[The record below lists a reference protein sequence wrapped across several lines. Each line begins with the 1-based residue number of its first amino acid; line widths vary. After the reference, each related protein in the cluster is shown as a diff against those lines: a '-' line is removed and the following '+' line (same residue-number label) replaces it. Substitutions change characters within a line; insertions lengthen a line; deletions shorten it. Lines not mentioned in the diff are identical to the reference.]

1 MLSKNTSKGHGLWKR
16 RECTAYDKRLAA
28 AWMHE
33 ARRLRNPI
41 REITTAGRCTFHS
54 SVRSFV
60 EEETLCMPA
69 GSPSLLTAIDRS
81 TSEARRAEATTEQ
94 RLGNHRTRRPV
105 DRAVVVVWAPCVYG
119 WRWKKARRR
128 WIQQHACQSC
138 NPCHTQIKAGRG
150 TWYTWK
156 LLVWFNSIVFSFLTA
171 GRHIQFYHLHAWSR
185 KQHRIIGWT
194 TDGCKMTSRSCA
206 GSRRRPTRSFEMRYA
221 TKEGI
226 A

>member
-1 MLSKNTSKGHGLWKR
+1 
-16 RECTAYDKRLAA
+16 
-28 AWMHE
+28 MHE

-128 WIQQHACQSC
+128 WIQQHACQSSAT
-138 NPCHTQIKAGRG
+138 HAIRKLKLDVVLG
-150 TWYTWK
+150 TLESYWCG
-156 LLVWFNSIVFSFLTA
+156 SILSFSVF
-171 GRHIQFYHLHAWSR
+171 
-185 KQHRIIGWT
+185 
-194 TDGCKMTSRSCA
+194 
-206 GSRRRPTRSFEMRYA
+206 
-221 TKEGI
+221 
-226 A
+226 

>member
-119 WRWKKARRR
+119 WRWKKHDDGSSNMRANPA
-128 WIQQHACQSC
+128 IHA
-138 NPCHTQIKAGRG
+138 IRKLKLDVVLG
-150 TWYTWK
+150 TLESYWCG
-156 LLVWFNSIVFSFLTA
+156 SILSFSVF
-171 GRHIQFYHLHAWSR
+171 
-185 KQHRIIGWT
+185 
-194 TDGCKMTSRSCA
+194 
-206 GSRRRPTRSFEMRYA
+206 
-221 TKEGI
+221 
-226 A
+226 